1 MAADDGHARAGAAD
15 LHLGQVEDLAAL
27 VLHLHL
33 LAGVALE
40 GLAADLGDD
49 VVRDLILEDLGLKVF
64 ALGKGL
70 DLIVEF
76 VDAALARA
84 ADGLVGRGDD
94 RLDGALLGEGVNGHE
109 GHDGGAVGVRDDA
122 LVPLHVLGVDLG
134 DDKGDVGVEA
144 ERARIVDE
152 HRARLD
158 DRGGKTLGD
167 VVLGRAENDI
177 KALKRVVRRL
187 DDGALLTAEH
197 DFAARA
203 SGACDGTKGRNGEVA
218 LFENFD
224 HFLTD
229 GAGGAENT
237 DIDLFHTTFSFTKLL
252 YRTRM
257 ACSKSFSSTPT
268 MMLSS
273 SGPCVIMRMFTPFSP
288 SLAKILPETPG
299 RYAILRPTAATMAIC
314 SVTVILFGC
323 TSFCSSPSIS

>member
-40 GLAADLGDD
+40 GLAADLGND
-49 VVRDLILEDLGLKVF
+49 VVRDLILEDLGLKVL

-84 ADGLVGRGDD
+84 ADGLIGRGDD
-94 RLDGALLGEGVNGHE
+94 RLDGAFLGEGI
-109 GHDGGAVGVRDDA
+109 DGYKRDDRGAVGIRDDA

-134 DDKGDVGVEA
+134 NDEGNIGVEA
-144 ERARIVDE
+144 EGARVIDE

-158 DRGGKTLGD
+158 DRGSETLGD
-167 VVLGRAENDI
+167 VVLGRAKDDVEPFKGI
-177 KALKRVVRRL
+177 VGGF
-187 DDGALLTAEH
+187 DDGAFLPAERDLT
-197 DFAARA
+197 ARA
-203 SGACDGTKGRNGEVA
+203 SGACDGTKGRDREIA

-229 GAGGAENT
+229 GARCAENT

-299 RYAILRPTAATMAIC
+299 
-314 SVTVILFGC
+314 
-323 TSFCSSPSIS
+323 